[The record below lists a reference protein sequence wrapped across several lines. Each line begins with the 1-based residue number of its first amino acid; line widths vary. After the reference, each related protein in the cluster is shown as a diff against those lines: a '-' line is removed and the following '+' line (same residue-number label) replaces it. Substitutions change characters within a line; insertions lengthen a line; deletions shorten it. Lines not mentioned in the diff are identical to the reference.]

1 MYGMYF
7 RLVKNNRKITR
18 CNRLDLGNTRILT
31 DYVQK
36 SPRTLVMTIGNDSDG
51 ASGSLTE
58 DLYKQK
64 SQPPSEQ
71 IIHELKCLELRRV
84 IATLLS

>member
-1 MYGMYF
+1 
-7 RLVKNNRKITR
+7 
-18 CNRLDLGNTRILT
+18 
-31 DYVQK
+31 
-36 SPRTLVMTIGNDSDG
+36 MTIGNDSDG

-58 DLYKQK
+58 VLYKQK

-71 IIHELKCLELRRV
+71 IIYELKCLESRRV